1 MFDGV
6 SSSGFCISRSTTEML
21 CSSQSGSTKGPS
33 WGYHR
38 LVLGAIGSFLST
50 FGENRPRFLKNLS
63 KLTFEYPHE
72 GPCVVTTRGR
82 PLRISHRFPIRP
94 PTRWA
99 TIQSLRIPCIFGT
112 PDPPLRCCTPAWM
125 LAFGVWG
132 LKFEFWVLG
141 FGCGFSVL
149 EFGPLG
155 LGLRGSGS
163 QFKSN
168 HFA

>member
-6 SSSGFCISRSTTEML
+6 SSSGFCISRSTNEML

-38 LVLGAIGSFLST
+38 LVLEAIGSFLST

-82 PLRISHRFPIRP
+82 PLRISDQGSITMGYDSRSQDSMNFWNARS
-94 PTRWA
+94 T
-99 TIQSLRIPCIFGT
+99 TKMMYSCV
-112 PDPPLRCCTPAWM
+112 DV
-125 LAFGVWG
+125 GVRG
-132 LKFEFWVLG
+132 LG
-141 FGCGFSVL
+141 F
-149 EFGPLG
+149 
-155 LGLRGSGS
+155 RI
-163 QFKSN
+163 
-168 HFA
+168 